1 MAHILHLDSSPRGN
15 RSISRTLTKEFITDW
30 KASNPNDIV
39 TYRDLGHYPVPAV
52 DEAWIAASFAPAE
65 SRTTELA
72 AVIKTSDELIDEFLA
87 ADYYV
92 FGVPMF
98 NFSIPSTLKA
108 YIDQILRV
116 NRTFVINNDGYE
128 GLAKNKKM
136 LIITA
141 RGGTYQPGTPSAE
154 YDFQEPYLRTAF
166 GFIGITDITFIHA
179 DNLAA
184 GDEVRQQS
192 LTAARAAIE
201 KMVASW

>member
-1 MAHILHLDSSPRGN
+1 MAHILYLDSSPRGD
-15 RSISRTLTKEFITDW
+15 RSISRTLTKEFITEW
-30 KASNPNDIV
+30 KASYPNDTV

-52 DEAWIAASFAPAE
+52 DEPWIAASFTPAE

-72 AVIKTSDELIDEFLA
+72 AAIKTSDELIDEFLA
-87 ADYYV
+87 ADHYV

-116 NRTFVINNDGYE
+116 NRTFVVNNGGYE

-141 RGGTYQPGTPSAE
+141 RGATFEPGTPFAQ

-192 LTAARAAIE
+192 LTAARTAIE
-201 KMVASW
+201 KVVATW

>member
-1 MAHILHLDSSPRGN
+1 MAHILHLDSSPRGD

-30 KASNPNDIV
+30 KATYPKDTV

-52 DEAWIAASFAPAE
+52 DEPWIAASFTPAE

-72 AVIKTSDELIDEFLA
+72 VAIKTSDELIDEFLA
-87 ADYYV
+87 ADHYV

-116 NRTFVINNDGYE
+116 NRTFVVNNDGYE
-128 GLAKNKKM
+128 GLAKDKKM

-141 RGGTYQPGTPSAE
+141 RGGTFQNGTPFAQ

-166 GFIGITDITFIHA
+166 SFIGITDITFIHA

-201 KMVASW
+201 KVVATW

>member
-1 MAHILHLDSSPRGN
+1 MAHILHLDSSPRGD

-30 KASNPNDIV
+30 KASYPSDIV

-52 DEAWIAASFAPAE
+52 DEPWIAASFAPAE

-116 NRTFVINNDGYE
+116 NRTFVINNGGYE

-141 RGGTYQPGTPSAE
+141 RGGTYGPGTPSAQ

>member
-1 MAHILHLDSSPRGN
+1 L
-15 RSISRTLTKEFITDW
+15 
-30 KASNPNDIV
+30 
-39 TYRDLGHYPVPAV
+39 AV
-52 DEAWIAASFAPAE
+52 AIAAA
-65 SRTTELA
+65 
-72 AVIKTSDELIDEFLA
+72 IKTSDELIDEFLA
-87 ADYYV
+87 ADHYV

-116 NRTFVINNDGYE
+116 NRTFVVNNGGYE

-184 GDEVRQQS
+184 GDEARQQS

-201 KMVASW
+201 KMLATW